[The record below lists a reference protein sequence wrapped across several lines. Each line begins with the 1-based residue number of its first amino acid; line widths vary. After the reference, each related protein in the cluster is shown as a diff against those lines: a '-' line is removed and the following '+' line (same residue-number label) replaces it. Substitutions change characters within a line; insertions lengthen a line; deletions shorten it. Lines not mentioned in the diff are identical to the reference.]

1 MPSSVKPFAQF
12 WSKLCFTFVLHA
24 FLSPKAFYFSKI
36 STKLYISIFLLFN
49 ILLSI
54 LVWPCS
60 CLIILSRDVELN
72 PGPKNSVSKCFSIC
86 HWNLNSISTQDYSKI
101 FLLKAYMSVHKFDI
115 ICLSEA
121 YLDSAAPLDDENLVI
136 SGCKVIRS
144 DHLSNIKCRG
154 ACLYYKNYLPL
165 RVLNISYLKECLSF
179 ELKTDNKSCSFIA
192 LYRLPSQFQ
201 DSFVTFFL

>member
-1 MPSSVKPFAQF
+1 MTSSVKQFAQF
-12 WSKLCFTFVLHA
+12 RSKLRFTYVLHV
-24 FLSPKAFYFSKI
+24 FLFSKAYYISKI
-36 STKLYISIFLLFN
+36 STKLYTSIFLLSN

-72 PGPKNSVSKCFSIC
+72 PGPENSVSKCFSIC
-86 HWNLNSISTQDYSKI
+86 HGNLNSISTQDYSKI
-101 FLLKAYMSVHKFDI
+101 FILKAYMSVHKFDI
-115 ICLSEA
+115 ICLSET
-121 YLDSAAPLDDENLVI
+121 YLDSAATLDDENLVI
-136 SGCKVIRS
+136 SVCNVFRS

-165 RVLNISYLKECLSF
+165 RVLNISYLKECLNF
-179 ELKTDNKSCSFIA
+179 ELKTDNKSCRFFA

-201 DSFVTFFL
+201 DNFVTFFL